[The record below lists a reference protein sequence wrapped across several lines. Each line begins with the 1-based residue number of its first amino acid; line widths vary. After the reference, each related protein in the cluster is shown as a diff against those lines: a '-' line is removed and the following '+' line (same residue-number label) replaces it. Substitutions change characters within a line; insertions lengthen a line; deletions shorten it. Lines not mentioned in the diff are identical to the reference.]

1 METWECHFQ
10 MDSPGASA
18 VPSAGFSFGAS
29 LGIASSEVSEWL
41 VKSQAARGSCDAS
54 PGWAEGGGDN
64 APGESQL
71 PPRSCPEHSAEHF
84 SHPSPCD
91 ATSPGNTA
99 LSLLLEQALTSKL
112 RHFSSCYSNFQAFL
126 CQAPLPSTWPGHL
139 YALTIPVLWNGICGL
154 LAMSASSS
162 SSVTLLLHFHKR
174 FKPA

>member
-1 METWECHFQ
+1 

-29 LGIASSEVSEWL
+29 LGIGSSKVSEGL
-41 VKSQAARGSCDAS
+41 VKSQAVRASCAGS

-71 PPRSCPEHSAEHF
+71 PPRSCPVPSAEHI
-84 SHPSPCD
+84 SHTSPRD
-91 ATSPGNTA
+91 ATSPENTA

-112 RHFSSCYSNFQAFL
+112 RYFSSCYSNFQALL

-154 LAMSASSS
+154 LAMSDSSS
-162 SSVTLLLHFHKR
+162 SSVTSLLHFHKH
-174 FKPA
+174 FKPT